1 MEYRLR
7 QRQGCDRQ
15 WTVGE
20 EKKAKGYS
28 LSAFRERYPKE
39 AGGYSVVGAVGAG
52 CKKEAGEWMIGEE
65 MEKYYELPD
74 GNFLYKTAGYIEV
87 GDNIFLA
94 VRKNRL
100 AERFV
105 ELFLI
110 IAVIA
115 GIAAGI
121 WYLFFGPDGP
131 DIDPGAGKYT
141 ADLELP
147 EDIDPSRITLPG
159 YDQITMAAGTDTA
172 YVALWN
178 PDRNPCYFQFEIV
191 LDESGESIYESRLVP
206 PGNAVT
212 EVQFNRRFEEGI
224 YPVTI
229 RITTYNLEDYEQEM
243 NGGEIKAELV
253 AITAE

>member
-7 QRQGCDRQ
+7 QKKDCDRE
-15 WTVGE
+15 WTIGE
-20 EKKAKGYS
+20 GKKVKGYS
-28 LSAFRERYPKE
+28 LHAFRERYPKE
-39 AGGYSVVGAVGAG
+39 AGGYQVVGAIGAG
-52 CKKEAGEWMIGEE
+52 CRKEAGEWIFAETAE
-65 MEKYYELPD
+65 NYYELPARH
-74 GNFLYKTAGYIEV
+74 FLYKTAGYLEV
-87 GDNIFLA
+87 GDHVYLA
-94 VRKNRL
+94 VRKSRL
-100 AERFV
+100 AERLV
-105 ELFLI
+105 ELILI
-110 IAVIA
+110 IAVVA

-121 WYLFFGPDGP
+121 RYLFLGPDGP

-147 EDIDPSRITLPG
+147 EDIDPDRITLPG
-159 YDQITMAAGTDTA
+159 YDEITMMAGTDTA